1 MVLDTSEVDF
11 VISSITMYNMWC
23 LLWDI
28 LHYNCSLKHIYNTV
42 NKQMNPT
49 QYDICVK
56 THYGDSLYII
66 ALYFF
71 HEWMFFNPNHV
82 NTKEF
87 HNFLHIMVE
96 YNPHI
101 ELKKMNYFLCI
112 SWWIGIHLHEN
123 DIYSHVLKNVNIF

>member
-1 MVLDTSEVDF
+1 
-11 VISSITMYNMWC
+11 
-23 LLWDI
+23 
-28 LHYNCSLKHIYNTV
+28 
-42 NKQMNPT
+42 
-49 QYDICVK
+49 
-56 THYGDSLYII
+56 
-66 ALYFF
+66 
-71 HEWMFFNPNHV
+71 MFFNPNHV